1 MKFGIQIKGLGRAL
15 KNKSPSVIR
24 PKPTGKGGKPLKPGA
39 RIKKADGGML
49 KAVKPN
55 QKGLAKLPKAVR
67 NKMGYMKKG
76 GKVKKFPDLT
86 GDGKV
91 TRADVLKGRGV
102 FRKGGRANTRRM
114 NRLEELGR
122 VDSEKA
128 YSRKGK
134 RNLKSE
140 KRRIVRE
147 LNK

>member
-1 MKFGIQIKGLGRAL
+1 MAGYGIQKKGTGRA
-15 KNKSPSVIR
+15 
-24 PKPTGKGGKPLKPGA
+24 
-39 RIKKADGGML
+39 M
-49 KAVKPN
+49 
-55 QKGLAKLPKAVR
+55 
-67 NKMGYMKKG
+67 MKKG
-76 GKVKKFPDLT
+76 GRSFPDLT

-128 YSRKGK
+128 YSRRGK

-140 KRRIVRE
+140 KKRIVRE